1 MRISGDLVIAAAPD
15 GVPVAIAALDS
26 VAWIEPYDLRVT
38 HNEEAGAIIGI
49 PAAHAAGY
57 DGSTQIV
64 AVADTGIGDAQED
77 GNTTDRVYS
86 GADPHPD
93 IPASRV
99 VEVLDYPG
107 VNGSCGIGSFTV
119 IPDGAQDVDSGHGTH
134 VSGSVLSDGDTSGI
148 GLGQAP
154 AARLVLQA
162 TEDYADMSLG
172 CELGGLPDG
181 YYLLGLPDDLGDLL
195 QDAYDLGARIHSD
208 SWGSDVSGDYT
219 VDAAQVDTFMW
230 DNPDLLMVTS
240 AGNAGE
246 DGNSDGEVD
255 EDSMGS
261 PATAKN
267 VLTVGASEND
277 RSDNFPCDDTQSY
290 VNPSTGLS
298 CQTQTAGSG
307 FNDIFTYGGA
317 WPADYPANPVAAD
330 SSAGNAEQLA
340 AFSSR
345 GPTDDGRIKPDVV
358 APGTWVLSG
367 YSSEYQEGYSGT
379 VNPQNGAYQYDGW
392 GFPYSTFYKYMGGTS
407 MSAPITSGSAA
418 VVRDFYDKAD
428 GHEASAALTKATLIN
443 SADDL
448 LDENNDGVDDNDY
461 PIPNNHEGWG
471 IIDVAEAT
479 DGDHVYSDRVPVN
492 TSETVSYD
500 VTAPGGTELKV
511 TVVWTDYPSTDA
523 AAVNLVNDIDLT
535 VTAPGGGTEYLG
547 NVFSGGWSL
556 AGGSA
561 DNLNNVENVYVQSA
575 AAGTWTVE
583 VSGTNIPQGPQPFA
597 IVIHGAMFSDATPPV
612 WPGGAQLSQTDATGT
627 TVTVDWSAN
636 PATDDVG
643 VVAYDVYVDGVLDQ
657 SVAGTEA
664 TITGLAEEGAYT
676 VVVEARDA
684 AGNTTGDG
692 PSVTALTV
700 DATAPSWPDLTISAR
715 EVFETSLELNWVAA
729 SDANGITSHTITDA
743 GGQLAATS
751 TLMATSST
759 TSILLTDL
767 NAYTSYDLTVTAY
780 DPSGNVMAG
789 PNLVVMTAPDFADTN
804 GSSWTTSPGWP
815 RSESHWVAPRPN
827 TVPMMSSPENRWHRC
842 WPAPSIYRRSPRTDS
857 TMSQGCTPPTS
868 TQSPR
873 PASPSDVH
881 PTDFRT
887 VPTTRSYGGRW
898 PPSWPEP
905 SVSTPAPP
913 MPSPM
918 TTARSTRATSTRSPL
933 SESRWDATPASSVR
947 WM

>member
-1 MRISGDLVIAAAPD
+1 MSKAISAIVEFEPSWRMSPRLDDSGQVVRIRVDSDADAAEVAATATANGLEVLRISGDLVIAAAPD
-15 GVPVAIAALDS
+15 GVPVAIVALDS

-267 VLTVGASEND
+267 VLAVGASEND

-317 WPADYPANPVAAD
+317 WPAD
-330 SSAGNAEQLA
+330 
-340 AFSSR
+340 
-345 GPTDDGRIKPDVV
+345 
-358 APGTWVLSG
+358 
-367 YSSEYQEGYSGT
+367 
-379 VNPQNGAYQYDGW
+379 
-392 GFPYSTFYKYMGGTS
+392 
-407 MSAPITSGSAA
+407 
-418 VVRDFYDKAD
+418 
-428 GHEASAALTKATLIN
+428 
-443 SADDL
+443 
-448 LDENNDGVDDNDY
+448 
-461 PIPNNHEGWG
+461 
-471 IIDVAEAT
+471 
-479 DGDHVYSDRVPVN
+479 
-492 TSETVSYD
+492 
-500 VTAPGGTELKV
+500 
-511 TVVWTDYPSTDA
+511 
-523 AAVNLVNDIDLT
+523 
-535 VTAPGGGTEYLG
+535 
-547 NVFSGGWSL
+547 
-556 AGGSA
+556 
-561 DNLNNVENVYVQSA
+561 
-575 AAGTWTVE
+575 
-583 VSGTNIPQGPQPFA
+583 
-597 IVIHGAMFSDATPPV
+597 
-612 WPGGAQLSQTDATGT
+612 
-627 TVTVDWSAN
+627 
-636 PATDDVG
+636 
-643 VVAYDVYVDGVLDQ
+643 
-657 SVAGTEA
+657 
-664 TITGLAEEGAYT
+664 
-676 VVVEARDA
+676 
-684 AGNTTGDG
+684 
-692 PSVTALTV
+692 
-700 DATAPSWPDLTISAR
+700 
-715 EVFETSLELNWVAA
+715 
-729 SDANGITSHTITDA
+729 
-743 GGQLAATS
+743 
-751 TLMATSST
+751 
-759 TSILLTDL
+759 
-767 NAYTSYDLTVTAY
+767 
-780 DPSGNVMAG
+780 
-789 PNLVVMTAPDFADTN
+789 
-804 GSSWTTSPGWP
+804 
-815 RSESHWVAPRPN
+815 
-827 TVPMMSSPENRWHRC
+827 
-842 WPAPSIYRRSPRTDS
+842 
-857 TMSQGCTPPTS
+857 
-868 TQSPR
+868 
-873 PASPSDVH
+873 
-881 PTDFRT
+881 
-887 VPTTRSYGGRW
+887 
-898 PPSWPEP
+898 
-905 SVSTPAPP
+905 
-913 MPSPM
+913 
-918 TTARSTRATSTRSPL
+918 
-933 SESRWDATPASSVR
+933 
-947 WM
+947 